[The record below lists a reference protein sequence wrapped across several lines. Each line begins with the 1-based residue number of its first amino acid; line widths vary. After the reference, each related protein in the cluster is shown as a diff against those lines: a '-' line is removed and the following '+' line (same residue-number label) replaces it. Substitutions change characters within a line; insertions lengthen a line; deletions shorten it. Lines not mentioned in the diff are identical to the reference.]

1 MKKKENLVEMEPQFT
16 QAISSRFVCDYLYFY
31 FILVVVL
38 AGVSLIGTV
47 SAIVLAKGGL
57 LTKILFAVP
66 NLLVMALAVL
76 LAMSLYIICERGLRP
91 EESSNKGGRSAEGY
105 RTR

>member
-1 MKKKENLVEMEPQFT
+1 MEPQFT

-31 FILVVVL
+31 FILVCVL
-38 AGVSLIGTV
+38 AGLSLVGTV
-47 SAIVLAKGGL
+47 GSFFLMKGGL
-57 LTKILFAVP
+57 LQKVLIALP
-66 NLLVMALAVL
+66 NLFVLALAVL
-76 LAMSLYIICERGLRP
+76 MAMSLYIICERGLRP

>member
-1 MKKKENLVEMEPQFT
+1 MEPQFT

-31 FILVVVL
+31 FILVSVL
-38 AGVSLIGTV
+38 AGLSVLGTAATLI
-47 SAIVLAKGGL
+47 LAKGPL
-57 LTKILFAVP
+57 LQKIL
-66 NLLVMALAVL
+66 MALPGLFVAGLGIL
-76 LAMSLYIICERGLRP
+76 LSMSLYIICERGLRP